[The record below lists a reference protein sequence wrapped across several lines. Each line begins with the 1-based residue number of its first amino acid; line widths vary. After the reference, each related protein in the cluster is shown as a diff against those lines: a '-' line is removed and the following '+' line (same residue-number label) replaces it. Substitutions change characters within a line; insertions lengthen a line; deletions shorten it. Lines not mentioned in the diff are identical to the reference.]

1 MENWEDC
8 TRASIG
14 PAARRY
20 TLNHRMGLNRAADP
34 DWPGPGPAYP
44 DSYGEMTQR
53 AWYAQWLEWM
63 TR

>member
-8 TRASIG
+8 TRASVG

-20 TLNHRMGLNRAADP
+20 TLHHRMGLNRPVDP
-34 DWPGPGPAYP
+34 DWPGPGPAYS

-53 AWYAQWLEWM
+53 AWYAEWLEWM